1 MYNKIP
7 IIKQF
12 ENKIKKPFNS
22 SKMACIATI
31 LRLIVC
37 EKNNRFPLLKRY
49 HPKIY
54 LLNFTKNLY

>member
-7 IIKQF
+7 IIKQL

-49 HPKIY
+49 HP
-54 LLNFTKNLY
+54 